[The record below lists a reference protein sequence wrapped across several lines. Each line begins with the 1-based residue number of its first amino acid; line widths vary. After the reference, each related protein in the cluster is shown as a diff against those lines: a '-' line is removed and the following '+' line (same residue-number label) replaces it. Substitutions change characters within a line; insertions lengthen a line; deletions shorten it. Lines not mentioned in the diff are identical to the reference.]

1 MWLIEYRCVDWE
13 WVSSW
18 SIWGREEEDQY
29 RNGTDHRAPGAV
41 SRWAHHWTGC
51 QHCCFCDT
59 ATQTVSYVY
68 LLSTVWLGYLLLTSR
83 LSEKGNNIVIMS
95 IHQPR
100 YSIFK
105 LLDTL
110 TLLSAGNVVYHGQ
123 ANNALE
129 YFHGAGRL
137 TVQCLCIF

>member
-1 MWLIEYRCVDWE
+1 MWLGLASV
-13 WVSSW
+13 
-18 SIWGREEEDQY
+18 
-29 RNGTDHRAPGAV
+29 T
-41 SRWAHHWTGC
+41 
-51 QHCCFCDT
+51 
-59 ATQTVSYVY
+59 
-68 LLSTVWLGYLLLTSR
+68 TSR

-123 ANNALE
+123 ANKALE
-129 YFHGAGRL
+129 YFHGAGIYL
-137 TVQCLCIF
+137 VYIIIIIL